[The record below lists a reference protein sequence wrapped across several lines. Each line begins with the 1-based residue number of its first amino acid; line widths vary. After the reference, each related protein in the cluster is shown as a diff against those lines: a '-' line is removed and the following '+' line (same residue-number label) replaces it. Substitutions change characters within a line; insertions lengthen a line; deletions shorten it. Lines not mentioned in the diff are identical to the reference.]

1 MPAAVSFSIVNS
13 YLHDAAEVREAM
25 KITEF
30 LDKKGIKI
38 GLAATEKEDALEE
51 LVDILAAVKEI
62 GDKKSIVRALV
73 ERESLGSTGIGQG
86 IAIPHGKSDR
96 VDGIV
101 AILGISRKGV
111 NFEALDGEPVYIF
124 FLLVAPKETAGPHL
138 KALAQISRLLRDAYF
153 CELLKRCTTPDE
165 VFELIRREEDKKY

>member
-1 MPAAVSFSIVNS
+1 
-13 YLHDAAEVREAM
+13 M

-30 LDKKGIKI
+30 LDKRGIKI
-38 GLAATEKEDALEE
+38 GLEASEKEDALEE
-51 LVDILAAVKEI
+51 LVDILVEVKDI
-62 GDKKSIVRALV
+62 GDKKSIVKSLV

-96 VDGIV
+96 VKEIV

-111 NFEALDGEPVYIF
+111 NFDALDGEPVYIF

-138 KALAQISRLLRDAYF
+138 KALAQISRLLRDSYF
-153 CELLKRCTTPDE
+153 CELLKRCKTPDE
-165 VFELIRREEDKKY
+165 IYELIRKEEDKKH